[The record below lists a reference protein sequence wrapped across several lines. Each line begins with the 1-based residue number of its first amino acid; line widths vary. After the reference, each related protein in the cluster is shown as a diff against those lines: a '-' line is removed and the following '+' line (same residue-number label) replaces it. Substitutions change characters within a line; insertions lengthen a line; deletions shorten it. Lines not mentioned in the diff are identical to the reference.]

1 VKLEKNIIKEKGS
14 LMKKKIQ
21 WNGKNWSDVFKFI
34 TDQAAN
40 MKKYALSPDK
50 ILSLATLD
58 GKEFKIFVGDWITK
72 NKKGKL
78 NNIN

>member
-1 VKLEKNIIKEKGS
+1 
-14 LMKKKIQ
+14 MKKKIQ